1 MKSKVVDL
9 FGNNN
14 DHKKY
19 SNLLNDLVKPFE
31 QEFPEDYGMED
42 IYGFGMNA
50 WNFGNMS
57 LILSKEEFEKIITSN
72 SLIDSEI
79 SLLKKMIKI
88 KTTKFN
94 KHHLFID
101 DFAVEKVDEEIKLTV
116 TTISQD
122 AYLENVMDEMA
133 VHQADFEAGYID
145 RYAIVLKRL
154 KPCIKWI
161 YGVVPD
167 NQIIERG
174 EAHIYL
180 VNEEIDD
187 FEKWLQQNFD
197 QFFILELENE
207 DLDKKNWPKN
217 RDYKLFKQWFKVEFS
232 SMIYDTEHYPIDKE
246 E

>member
-14 DHKKY
+14 DQKKY

-88 KTTKFN
+88 KTTKFK
-94 KHHLFID
+94 KHNRFID
-101 DFAVEKVDEEIKLTV
+101 DFAVKEVDEEIRLTV
-116 TTISQD
+116 TTISQE
-122 AYLENVMDEMA
+122 AYLENVMGEMA
-133 VHQADFEAGYID
+133 EHQADFEAGFID

-154 KPCIKWI
+154 EPCIKWI
-161 YGVVPD
+161 YGVEPKY
-167 NQIIERG
+167 QIVEGG
-174 EAHIYL
+174 EPHIYL
-180 VNEEIDD
+180 VTEEVGDL
-187 FEKWLQQNFD
+187 EQWLRKNFNK
-197 QFFILELENE
+197 FFALELENE
-207 DLDKKNWPKN
+207 IPDKKKWPQN
-217 RDYKLFKQWFKVEFS
+217 RNFKMFKQWFNVELS
-232 SMIYDTEHYPIDKE
+232 TMIYDLENIPVYKE
-246 E
+246 D